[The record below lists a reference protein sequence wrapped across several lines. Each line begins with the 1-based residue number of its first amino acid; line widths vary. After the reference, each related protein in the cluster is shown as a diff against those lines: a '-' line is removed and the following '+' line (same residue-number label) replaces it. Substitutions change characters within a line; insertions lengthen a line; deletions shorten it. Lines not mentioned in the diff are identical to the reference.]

1 MTAELNKMPVRRV
14 AVLVDTSTTWGRDVI
29 SGVYRY
35 GSGEGGWQLFVEPR
49 GIEQRHWLPDG
60 WKGDGVVARIGLQS
74 LAKQLKTMK
83 MPVVNVS
90 GIRLPKVDHPR
101 VVADQEASANLA
113 AEHLLERG
121 FRHFAYF
128 SLLGLE
134 YVMDHQLAF
143 ESALRMA
150 GNECAVYRVQ
160 PEIGAEPNWNLDLK
174 RLGKWLAG
182 LPKPLAVLTWNSS
195 SAREV
200 VYACSL
206 AGISIPE
213 EVAVLS
219 GTDDDL
225 LCKVSPVP
233 ISAVRQN
240 AELIGFRAA
249 AALDQL
255 MKKTGEAVADEV
267 KIAPSGV
274 VVRRSTEHLAL
285 GDPALVKALGF
296 IRAEYAGPIQV
307 EDVARC
313 AGVSR
318 RLLEQ
323 RFQDHLKR
331 TPAAEIRRV
340 RVERAA
346 EMMRQTSLP
355 VSAVAERCGFSS
367 PEYMAVTFRRQI
379 GKTPME
385 TRAEEGGL

>member
-1 MTAELNKMPVRRV
+1 MESMNTNSSRRV

-29 SGVYRY
+29 SGVHRY

-49 GIEQRHWLPDG
+49 GMDQRRWLPEG
-60 WKGDGVVARIGLQS
+60 WKGDGVVARVGLPS
-74 LAKQLKTMK
+74 LAKQLNAMRV
-83 MPVVNVS
+83 PVMNVS
-90 GIRLPKVDHPR
+90 AIRLPKVEYPR
-101 VVADQEASANLA
+101 VVADQVEAANLGA
-113 AEHLLERG
+113 AHLLDRG
-121 FRHFAYF
+121 FRNFGYF

-143 ESALRMA
+143 QSALRM
-150 GNECAVYRVQ
+150 GGHDCSVYAVQ

-174 RLGKWLAG
+174 RLGKWLKQ
-182 LPKPLAVLTWNSS
+182 LPKPLAVFTWNSS

-206 AGISIPE
+206 AGLSIPD

-219 GTDDDL
+219 GTDDEL

-233 ISAVRQN
+233 ISAVKQN

-249 AALDQL
+249 EALDRL
-255 MKKTGEAVADEV
+255 MKGVDGAVAEEV

-285 GDPALVKALGF
+285 EDPALVKALRF
-296 IRAEYAGPIQV
+296 IRECYGGSMQV
-307 EDVARC
+307 EDVARQS
-313 AGVSR
+313 GVSR

-323 RFQDHLKR
+323 KFQEQLKR
-331 TPAAEIRRV
+331 TPAEEIRRV

-346 EMMRQTSLP
+346 EMMRQTGLP
-355 VSAVAERCGFSS
+355 VAVVAEKCGFSS
-367 PEYMAVTFRRQI
+367 PEYMAVTFRREL

-385 TRAEEGGL
+385 MRAGE